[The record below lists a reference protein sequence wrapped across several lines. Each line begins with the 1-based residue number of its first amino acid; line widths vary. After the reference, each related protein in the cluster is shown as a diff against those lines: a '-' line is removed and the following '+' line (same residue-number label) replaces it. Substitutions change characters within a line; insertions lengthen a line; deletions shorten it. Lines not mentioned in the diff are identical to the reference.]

1 MIGKFFIGVGAVF
14 LALYPVQGVQMI
26 TMGPGRFGAA
36 SEFVRTYW
44 LPKYW
49 DHYRWTLQDLN

>member
-1 MIGKFFIGVGAVF
+1 MIGKFCIGVGALF

-26 TMGPGRFGAA
+26 TTQPFRFGAA
-36 SEFVRTYW
+36 AEAVRTNW

-49 DHYRWTLQDLN
+49 DHYRWTLRDL